1 MKERPVMP
9 ENELKRQAEALGI
22 VLSFDAN
29 FWNMGPC
36 VIATFPTH
44 NGGGCDSALA
54 WMKNFS
60 SRDDEEAYALKIAI
74 RNASPGDASEESQ
87 HG

>member
-1 MKERPVMP
+1 MA
-9 ENELKRQAEALGI
+9 NELKQKAEALGI
-22 VLSFDAN
+22 AMSFDEN
-29 FWNMGPC
+29 FWGMGPC

-54 WMKNFS
+54 WMTNFS
-60 SRDDEEAYALKIAI
+60 SHDDAEAYVLNIAI
-74 RNASPGDASEESQ
+74 RNASPGDSSKEAQ

>member
-1 MKERPVMP
+1 MP
-9 ENELKRQAEALGI
+9 ANELKRQAEALGI
-22 VLSFDAN
+22 ILSFDVN

-54 WMKNFS
+54 WMKYFS
-60 SRDDEEAYALKIAI
+60 DREQAEAYALNIAI
-74 RNASPGDASEESQ
+74 RNASPGDSSKEAQ